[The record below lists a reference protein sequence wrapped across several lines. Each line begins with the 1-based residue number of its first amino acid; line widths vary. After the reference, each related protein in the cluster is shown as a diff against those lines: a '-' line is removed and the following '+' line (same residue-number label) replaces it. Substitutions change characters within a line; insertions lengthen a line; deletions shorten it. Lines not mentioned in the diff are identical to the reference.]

1 MTTHHVDVIDRS
13 MEQAHVWVND
23 VADEF
28 GTDDHQL
35 AYRILRAFLHAVRDR
50 ITVEESA
57 QLAAQLP
64 TLIRGIYYEGW
75 RPSTT
80 PLRYHDCETF
90 LRKIAGEAL
99 LAGSTEASYAVTA
112 AAAVLRRHVSE
123 GEVADVLAILPAEI
137 RQLLGEASP

>member
-1 MTTHHVDVIDRS
+1 

-28 GTDDHQL
+28 GTEGHQL

-50 ITVEESA
+50 ITAEESA

-75 RPSTT
+75 RPGT
-80 PLRYHDCETF
+80 R
-90 LRKIAGEAL
+90 
-99 LAGSTEASYAVTA
+99 
-112 AAAVLRRHVSE
+112 
-123 GEVADVLAILPAEI
+123 LPSI
-137 RQLLGEASP
+137 

>member
-13 MEQAHVWVND
+13 VEQAHVWVND

-28 GTDDHQL
+28 GTEDHQL

-80 PLRYHDCETF
+80 PLRYHDRETF
-90 LRKIAGEAL
+90 LRKIADEAL

-137 RQLLGEASP
+137 RQLLGDASP